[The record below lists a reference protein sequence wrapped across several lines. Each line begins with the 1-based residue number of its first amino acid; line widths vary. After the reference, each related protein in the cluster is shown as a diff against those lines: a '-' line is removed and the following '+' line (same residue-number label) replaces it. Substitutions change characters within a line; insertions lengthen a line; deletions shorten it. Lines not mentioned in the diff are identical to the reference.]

1 MNKPILF
8 PIICF
13 CGLLFS
19 CTTKQSSYEPIK
31 GMDIGPRERYMNMV
45 LADPKTGS
53 IPHHSRANELVFAK
67 RFLNTGSDITFKVAN
82 DNLWT
87 FAGPNNVGGRTRALH
102 LDIRDE
108 NTILAAGVSSGIF
121 KSTDQGK
128 SWRKTLR
135 NDQLQSI
142 TSIIQ
147 DKRPGKENN
156 WYAGTGEFHGNS
168 SDLNGDGIYHSSDNG
183 ESWNLLSAT
192 QSKTPQIWD
201 GSFEF
206 IYKIVQDYSNLQQ
219 DEMYVATALGGILR
233 STDGGKSFRTVLGSL
248 GNQSSLFSDIT
259 ITPTGIVYATMSQIG
274 GGGAISKVKGIWRS
288 VDGVK
293 WTNITPTGFPEQYY
307 KIAIG
312 VNPKDER
319 QVYFFGYTPNSGKQ
333 SRNFRGDIEWNSLWK
348 YHYVSGDGSASGGTW
363 ENRSMNLPTLGGH
376 FGDLITQSG
385 YDLVVEVH
393 PYDTNTIFIGGT
405 NLYRSRSGFL
415 DTMNTE
421 WIGGYKPGTMTPYFD
436 TYPSQHPDQHG
447 LLFLPSNP
455 LKAISFND
463 GGIQMTDNCLDGK
476 TVWKDRNTSYVTSQ
490 FYTIAIDHGEQH
502 KKTII
507 GGLQDNGT
515 YYTQGNDPLKPW
527 TMPLTYDGAFCAIA
541 QNASRYYM
549 SAQLGR
555 VVSMKLDETGTILER
570 GRIDPVGGKD
580 YLFINPF
587 ILDPE
592 DERIMYLAGGSI
604 LWRNNDLS
612 TIPMNRWDSTNV
624 NWDSLPAT
632 RLPDGELITSVS
644 ASRNP
649 AHTVY
654 YGTNKGNLYVIEQAH
669 QGNPTPKN
677 ITGSGFSNGT
687 IQCIAIDPRDAK
699 SIIAVFSNYNVISL
713 FHSSNGGEQWTPIAG
728 NLEDN
733 QSGTGAG
740 PSCRWAEILPIEQG
754 FKVYVGTSIG
764 LFSTGALQGNATCWQ
779 QEGQNSIGNAV
790 ITMMDYRISD
800 GYMAISTHGAGV
812 YVGSIHA
819 LPAKV
824 ASPTL
829 VYPAQDTTS
838 QSTLVR
844 YQWQPANGTVFSR
857 LEVSEFLNFSQL
869 TFSRSMIP
877 AGIYS
882 GSTTLRT
889 GRRYYWRVF
898 GINSAGDS
906 EPSAIRTMTIG
917 NISSI
922 NEEET
927 PLVNIVGNSLMVS
940 HSEHSIAYSIIDI
953 SGRTVRQGI
962 LNFSPQSSISLDFL
976 PRGIYMLTFPNKS
989 NSKPYIFN
997 SLGQY

>member
-1 MNKPILF
+1 
-8 PIICF
+8 
-13 CGLLFS
+13 
-19 CTTKQSSYEPIK
+19 
-31 GMDIGPRERYMNMV
+31 
-45 LADPKTGS
+45 
-53 IPHHSRANELVFAK
+53 
-67 RFLNTGSDITFKVAN
+67 
-82 DNLWT
+82 
-87 FAGPNNVGGRTRALH
+87 
-102 LDIRDE
+102 
-108 NTILAAGVSSGIF
+108 
-121 KSTDQGK
+121 
-128 SWRKTLR
+128 
-135 NDQLQSI
+135 
-142 TSIIQ
+142 
-147 DKRPGKENN
+147 
-156 WYAGTGEFHGNS
+156 
-168 SDLNGDGIYHSSDNG
+168 
-183 ESWNLLSAT
+183 
-192 QSKTPQIWD
+192 
-201 GSFEF
+201 
-206 IYKIVQDYSNLQQ
+206 
-219 DEMYVATALGGILR
+219 
-233 STDGGKSFRTVLGSL
+233 
-248 GNQSSLFSDIT
+248 
-259 ITPTGIVYATMSQIG
+259 
-274 GGGAISKVKGIWRS
+274 
-288 VDGVK
+288 
-293 WTNITPTGFPEQYY
+293 
-307 KIAIG
+307 
-312 VNPKDER
+312 
-319 QVYFFGYTPNSGKQ
+319 
-333 SRNFRGDIEWNSLWK
+333 
-348 YHYVSGDGSASGGTW
+348 
-363 ENRSMNLPTLGGH
+363 
-376 FGDLITQSG
+376 
-385 YDLVVEVH
+385 
-393 PYDTNTIFIGGT
+393 
-405 NLYRSRSGFL
+405 
-415 DTMNTE
+415 
-421 WIGGYKPGTMTPYFD
+421 
-436 TYPSQHPDQHG
+436 
-447 LLFLPSNP
+447 
-455 LKAISFND
+455 
-463 GGIQMTDNCLDGK
+463 MTDNCLDGK
-476 TVWKDRNTSYVTSQ
+476 TVWNNRNTSYVTSQ
-490 FYTIAIDHGEQH
+490 FYTIAIDHGELN

-669 QGNPTPKN
+669 QGNPTPKK

-699 SIIAVFSNYNVISL
+699 SIIAVFSNYNVFSL

-740 PSCRWAEILPIEQG
+740 PSCRWAEIVPIEQG

-800 GYMAISTHGAGV
+800 GYMAIATHGAGV

-877 AGIYS
+877 SGIYS
-882 GSTTLRT
+882 GSTSLRT
-889 GRRYYWRVF
+889 GKRYYWRVF

-922 NEEET
+922 KEEET
-927 PLVNIVGNSLMVS
+927 PLVNLVGNTLLVS
-940 HSEHSIAYSIIDI
+940 HSEYSIAYSIIDI
-953 SGRTVRQGI
+953 SGRTIQQGI
-962 LNFSPQSSISLDFL
+962 LNHFPQSSIALDFL
-976 PRGIYMLTFPNKS
+976 PRGIYMLTFSTKG
-989 NSKPYIFN
+989 NSKPYVFK

>member
-1 MNKPILF
+1 M
-8 PIICF
+8 
-13 CGLLFS
+13 
-19 CTTKQSSYEPIK
+19 K
-31 GMDIGPRERYMNMV
+31 GMDIGPRERYMNML
-45 LADPKTGS
+45 LADPKTGI
-53 IPHHSRANELVFAK
+53 IPHHSRADELAFAQ
-67 RFLNTGSDITFKVAN
+67 RFHTSEVTNDFKVAN
-82 DNLWT
+82 VDQWT

-108 NTILAAGVSSGIF
+108 NTIIAAGVSSGIF

-142 TSIIQ
+142 TCIIQ
-147 DKRPGKENN
+147 DKRPGKENT
-156 WYAGTGEFHGNS
+156 WYAGTGEFYGNS

-192 QSKTPQIWD
+192 QSKTPQTWD

-206 IYKIVQDYSNLQQ
+206 VNKIAQDYSNLQQ
-219 DEMYVATALGGILR
+219 DELYVATALGGILR

-288 VDGVK
+288 IDGVK

-348 YHYVSGDGSASGGTW
+348 YQYVSGDGSSAGGSW
-363 ENRSMNLPTLGGH
+363 ENRSVNLPTLGGH

-385 YDLVVEVH
+385 YDLVIEVH
-393 PYDTNTIFIGGT
+393 PLDTNTIFVGGT
-405 NLYRSRSGFL
+405 NLYRSRSGFV
-415 DTMNTE
+415 DSVNTE

-463 GGIQMTDNCLDGK
+463 GGIQITDNCLEGK
-476 TVWKDRNTSYVTSQ
+476 TVWSDCNTSYITSQ

-515 YYTQGNDPLKPW
+515 YFTQGKDPLNPW

-541 QNASRYYM
+541 KNASRYFM

-555 VVSMKLDETGTILER
+555 VVAMKLDESGTILER
-570 GRIDPVGGKD
+570 GRIDPIGGKD

-592 DERIMYLAGGSI
+592 NEQIMYLAGGSI

-612 TIPMNRWDSTNV
+612 IIPMNRWDSTNV
-624 NWDSLPAT
+624 NWDSLSAT
-632 RLPDGELITSVS
+632 RLPDGELITAVS

-649 AHTVY
+649 AHMVY
-654 YGTNKGNLYVIEQAH
+654 YGTNKGNLFVIEQAH

-687 IQCIAIDPRDAK
+687 IQCIAIDPRDAR

-733 QSGTGAG
+733 QAGSGAG
-740 PSCRWAEILPIEQG
+740 PSCRWAEIVPIEQG

-764 LFSTGALQGNATCWQ
+764 LFSTGSLQGMATCWQ

-790 ITMMDYRISD
+790 VTMLDYRISD
-800 GYMAISTHGAGV
+800 GYMAIATHGAGV
-812 YVGSIHA
+812 FTGSAHTLPSKVSSPILIH
-819 LPAKV
+819 P
-824 ASPTL
+824 S
-829 VYPAQDTTS
+829 QDTNS
-838 QSTLVR
+838 QSTLIR
-844 YQWQPANGTVFSR
+844 YQWQTAIGTVFSR
-857 LEVSEFLNFSQL
+857 IEVSEFPTFSSL

-877 AGIYS
+877 AGVFT
-882 GSTTLRT
+882 GSTALRT
-889 GRRYYWRVF
+889 GKRYYWRVY

-906 EPSAIRTMTIG
+906 EPSGIRTFTIG
-917 NISSI
+917 NVASI
-922 NEEET
+922 KEHER
-927 PLVNIVGNSLMVS
+927 PLVNQVGNSLIIVHAGNS
-940 HSEHSIAYSIIDI
+940 LAYSIIDI
-953 SGRTVRQGI
+953 SGRTVQQGM
-962 LNFSPQSSISLDFL
+962 LNDSPCSSLSLDNL
-976 PRGIYMLTFPNKS
+976 QEGIYVLTFPKNG
-989 NSKPYIFN
+989 NTKPYIFN
-997 SLGQY
+997 NLSLY